1 MVEPQHDIPVVQVGH
16 TPPRPCPIENKPMTS
31 SPVCVC
37 LCVRVYVFVSVSFS
51 FGTSLQISQ
60 MGEFRPDDNQLIGFL
75 CIFIKPIQSFILAL
89 AER

>member
-1 MVEPQHDIPVVQVGH
+1 MVDP
-16 TPPRPCPIENKPMTS
+16 TPLVILEVKEK
-31 SPVCVC
+31 VCV
-37 LCVRVYVFVSVSFS
+37 CVRVYVFVSVSFS

-60 MGEFRPDDNQLIGFL
+60 MGEFWPDDNQLIGFL